1 MTIYRQLIDV
11 ADLQDLIAAAD
22 CPKVDSRVV
31 DCRIIDCRFDLLK
44 PEKGRAEYLAGHIP
58 GAVFA
63 DLDRDLAGPVTVSSG
78 RHPLPDPGVFKA
90 TLEGFGIGEN
100 TQVVVYDYASGALAA
115 RLWWML
121 RWFGHSPVA
130 VLNGGLKAWLGGNG
144 PLQTEVPDYPATEL
158 SASADAG
165 RLATTAEISATI
177 SEGRDLTLV
186 DARDRPRFDGQTEPI
201 DSVAGHIPGALNF
214 PFSDNINTE
223 GKWKSADELRLQW
236 AALLASDAAPPFVVM
251 CGSGVTA
258 CHLVLSAEIA
268 GLDEPRV
275 YVGSWSEWIRDAS
288 RPVAAA

>member
-1 MTIYRQLIDV
+1 MTNYRQLIDV
-11 ADLQDLIAAAD
+11 AELQGLIAAD
-22 CPKVDSRVV
+22 
-31 DCRIIDCRFDLLK
+31 DCRVIDCRFDLSQ

-63 DLDRDLAGPVTVSSG
+63 DLDRDLAGPVTESSG
-78 RHPLPDPGVFKA
+78 RHPLPDPEVFKA
-90 TLEGFGIGEN
+90 TLEGFGIDAN

-130 VLNGGLKAWLGGNG
+130 VLNGGLKAWLAG
-144 PLQTEVPDYPATEL
+144 PGTLETDGPEYPASEL
-158 SASADAG
+158 SALPDAG
-165 RLATTAEISATI
+165 RVATTAEINATI
-177 SEGRDLTLV
+177 SEGRDLYLV
-186 DARDRPRFDGQTEPI
+186 DARDRPRFDGQAEPI
-201 DSVAGHIPGALNF
+201 DAVAGHIPGALNF
-214 PFSDNINTE
+214 PFSDNINAE
-223 GKWKSADELRLQW
+223 GTWKSAEQLRLLW
-236 AALLASDAAPPFVVM
+236 AALFDGDAAPPFSVM

-288 RPVAAA
+288 RPVAAASKLADMR

>member
-11 ADLQDLIAAAD
+11 AELRDLIAVGN
-22 CPKVDSRVV
+22 CSTV
-31 DCRIIDCRFDLLK
+31 DCRIIDCRFDLQE
-44 PEKGRAEYLAGHIP
+44 PEKGREEYLAGHIP

-63 DLDRDLAGPVTVSSG
+63 DLDRDLAGPVTDSSG
-78 RHPLPDPGVFKA
+78 RHPLPDPEVFKA

-115 RLWWML
+115 RLWWLL

-130 VLNGGLKAWLGGNG
+130 VLNGGLKAWLAGNG
-144 PLQTEVPDYPATEL
+144 ALQTEVPDYPATDL
-158 SASADAG
+158 SASPDAG
-165 RLATTAEISATI
+165 RVATTAEISSTLGA
-177 SEGRDLTLV
+177 GRDQYLV
-186 DARDRPRFDGQTEPI
+186 DARDRPRFDGLTEPI
-201 DSVAGHIPGALNF
+201 DTVAGHIPGALNF
-214 PFSDNINTE
+214 PFSENLDAE
-223 GKWKSADELRLQW
+223 GNWKSADELRHLW
-236 AALLASDAAPPFVVM
+236 AGLLGSDHPPPFTVM

-258 CHLVLSAEIA
+258 CHLALSAEIA